1 MLTDQYQAT
10 FRVKPATVDQ
20 GANPL
25 QFTPLTN
32 AIFVIADWAIRTA
45 KVSKFYSVLGDPGGV
60 VRGVGGELIKTRAM
74 ALKRLTGKWT
84 GMK

>member
-1 MLTDQYQAT
+1 VLTDQYEAA

-32 AIFVIADWAIRTA
+32 VLSVVEKRAIRTA
-45 KVSKFYSVLGDPGGV
+45 RRTGKVSKFYSRLRDPGGV
-60 VRGVGGELIKTRAM
+60 VRGVGGGLIKTRA
-74 ALKRLTGKWT
+74 LTLI
-84 GMK
+84 